1 MVTFGVVTDTRLA
14 RVLGFNSSAAALM
27 LRPLNTSLV
36 CTVCLFI
43 FRFFVCEFFGH
54 VFSGSDC
61 AWNNIFPIVTVLII
75 CLQGHAGSKTLL
87 QQNS

>member
-36 CTVCLFI
+36 CTACFHNILFI
-43 FRFFVCEFFGH
+43 FRFLCEFFGH
-54 VFSGSDC
+54 VFCGSDC
-61 AWNNIFPIVTVLII
+61 AWNNIFPIMTVLII
-75 CLQGHAGSKTLL
+75 CQ
-87 QQNS
+87 

>member
-36 CTVCLFI
+36 CTACLFI
-43 FRFFVCEFFGH
+43 FRFLCVNFLVMFL
-54 VFSGSDC
+54 VAVT

>member
-36 CTVCLFI
+36 FI
-43 FRFFVCEFFGH
+43 FRFLCEFFGH
-54 VFSGSDC
+54 VFCGSDC

-75 CLQGHAGSKTLL
+75 CQ
-87 QQNS
+87 